1 MNLGQRIS
9 AFVMLGDSIS
19 KILKAKENK
28 ELLFSSACMKLHKL
42 IQNAHYSNPWFI
54 EEYVRLSLKS
64 LAEMLSSD
72 KLSKWCAEY
81 PDLLIGKQINK
92 KIAVISAGNLPLVGF
107 LDFLCVLMA
116 GDDYYGKLSSKD
128 NQLPIAIADILVE
141 IEPEFA
147 PSIAFT
153 ESTLEVFDAV
163 FATGSNNSARY
174 FEYYFGKYPNII
186 RKNRTSIAILDGNE
200 TSEELSGL
208 ADDIFLYFGLGCR
221 NVSKIYVPAGYSFNF
236 FFEKMERYNWLI
248 NHHKYMNNHQYNRV
262 IYLVNSDE
270 HLDNNFLLLKRDKA
284 ITSPIAVLH
293 FEEYQNLSDL
303 VKVIQ
308 AREIELQCIIS
319 HTSTSLQTLSFGTA
333 QFPGLFDYADKFD
346 TMNFLLQLSEGSK

>member
-9 AFVMLGDSIS
+9 AFARLGDSIS
-19 KILKAKENK
+19 KILEAKENE
-28 ELLFSSACMKLHKL
+28 ELHFSSACMKLHKI
-42 IQNAHYSNPWFI
+42 IQNVHYSNPWFI
-54 EEYVRLSLKS
+54 EEYVRHSLKGLS
-64 LAEMLSSD
+64 EILAIN
-72 KLSKWCAEY
+72 KLRKWCDDY
-81 PDLLIGKQINK
+81 PGLLNEKQIKK
-92 KIAVISAGNLPLVGF
+92 KIAVISAGNLPMVGF
-107 LDFLCVLMA
+107 QDFLCVLMA

-153 ESTLEVFDAV
+153 EGKLEVFDAV

-186 RKNRTSIAILDGNE
+186 RKNRSSVAILDGNE
-200 TSEELSGL
+200 TSDEMNGL
-208 ADDIFLYFGLGCR
+208 ADDIFIYFGLGCR
-221 NVSKIYVPAGYSFNF
+221 NVSKLYVPAGYSFNF

-293 FEEYQNLSDL
+293 FEEYQNLPDL
-303 VKVIQ
+303 VQVINAKQ
-308 AREIELQCIIS
+308 TDLQCIIS
-319 HTSTSLQTLSFGTA
+319 HTNTSLRTLSFGTA
-333 QFPGLFDYADKFD
+333 QFPGLYDYADNFD
-346 TMNFLLQLSEGSK
+346 IMKFLLQLSEGSK